1 MANVERVIANAVV
14 KDVRI
19 GRVHEDA
26 KRLPI
31 NEQKP

>member
-1 MANVERVIANAVV
+1 MANDEKVIANATIN
-14 KDVRI
+14 DVSN
-19 GRVHEDA
+19 GRNQDEA

>member
-1 MANVERVIANAVV
+1 MANAEKVIANAAV
-14 KDVRI
+14 KDASI
-19 GRVHEDA
+19 GRVQEDA